1 MTTDAQQ
8 TANPYLQQ
16 DQVPETAPDTAPD
29 TAPAATP
36 AASSRTAAMIELV
49 DRLIDVLIREN
60 AMLSRPKSRD
70 LGPVVAEKQNL
81 FAEYEA
87 MLKQIGSLSGLM
99 AETPP
104 DQKAVLMTRA
114 KEFDDLLR
122 ENELKLDAMV
132 KTSEHIMNVMSKVA
146 RKMTQ
151 PVQGYGRQGSM
162 ADSPKTIAPVA
173 VNQTL

>member
-1 MTTDAQQ
+1 MTTDALQ

-16 DQVPETAPDTAPD
+16 EPAQEGELEAADAP
-29 TAPAATP
+29 PAP

-49 DRLIDVLIREN
+49 DKLIDVLDREN
-60 AMLSRPKSRD
+60 TLLSRPRSKD
-70 LGPVVAEKQNL
+70 LGPVVAEKQRL
-81 FAEYEA
+81 FADYET
-87 MLKQIGSLSGLM
+87 MLTQIGSMSGLM

-104 DQKAVLMTRA
+104 EQKTLLVARA
-114 KEFDDLLR
+114 KRFDDALR

-132 KTSEHIMNVMSKVA
+132 KTSEHIMSVMSKVA

-151 PVQGYGRQGSM
+151 PVQGYGNRGAM

-173 VNQTL
+173 IDRTL